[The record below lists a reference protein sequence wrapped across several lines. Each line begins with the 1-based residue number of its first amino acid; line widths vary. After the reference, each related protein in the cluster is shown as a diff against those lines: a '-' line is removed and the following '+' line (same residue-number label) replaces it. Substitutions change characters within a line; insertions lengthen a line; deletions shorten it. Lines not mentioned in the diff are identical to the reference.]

1 MPSSEILKLGVL
13 LPLLISACNV
23 APFSSTSSSTSSS
36 IPPPRLGQ
44 PLAETQLTRFD
55 YIIEPDGAGLPPGS
69 GNAMQGRIV
78 FNNRC
83 QACHGAEGE
92 GANPGLR
99 LAGGDMHSVEPPI
112 RTVGSFWPHA
122 TTVFDYI
129 RRAMP
134 ADAPKSLSD
143 DEVYQV
149 TAYVLFLSGIIG
161 ETETLDSQSLP
172 AVQMP
177 NRDGFIDNSNI
188 Q

>member
-1 MPSSEILKLGVL
+1 MSSREILKLSLL
-13 LPLLISACNV
+13 LPLLISACNAV
-23 APFSSTSSSTSSS
+23 SSSSST
-36 IPPPRLGQ
+36 PPRLGQ
-44 PLAETQLTRFD
+44 PVVEAQLSRFD
-55 YIIEPDGAGLPPGS
+55 YIIEPDGNGLPAGN
-69 GNAMQGRIV
+69 GNATQGRVV

-83 QACHGAEGE
+83 QSCHGAEGE
-92 GANPGLR
+92 GANPSLR
-99 LAGGDMHSVEPPI
+99 LVGGDMHSVETPL

-122 TTVFDYI
+122 TTVFDYV

-149 TAYVLFLSGIIG
+149 TAYILFLSGIID
-161 ETETLDSQSLP
+161 ETETLDKLSLP
-172 AVQMP
+172 EVRMP